1 MHRAPCHGERAHSA
15 DDHDNAAPPRAGT
28 SIFRFRY
35 ARRPLKI
42 VVRAN
47 GGSGG
52 RGIADGG
59 NSAAFV
65 LEGEH
70 LCPNVSDASTTA
82 KTVCLFMH
90 PAAVM
95 NMLPFPAALARSGCH
110 VVTCHSRYANF
121 DFNLCLEH
129 CLCDLHAVVQYCKD
143 VLMFERI
150 VLVGWSGGG
159 SLMTYYQSHA
169 EHPNPTLDLGV
180 ELDPADA
187 IICIAAHAGR
197 ARILTECLDPSV
209 WLHRRNPA
217 VVSREHLNLKEFD
230 LYGSAYRDDPDLL
243 AKRLASPQFM
253 ARFREAQVAR
263 NRRITAWA
271 HVHPGASFVLDG
283 TMMDPRWIT
292 TSIDPNDR
300 SKPFDCYLG
309 DPRIANDACTG
320 LARFSSSE
328 SWLSQWSLDESR
340 GDSVEHMRNVKK
352 VPVMVV
358 ENGADNG
365 CPRSHVR
372 EYFATC
378 NAADKTFVCI
388 KDATHYYSG
397 QKGKLAEAAGVVL
410 GWLADRGFV
419 RIDGHVA
426 ERQKIQN
433 DAEANDDALA
443 RFRAKYDGSNSMEIS
458 GYNHLALVSSDM
470 QRTCEFYGGVLG
482 LRLTKTIA
490 LPGGGQ
496 HFFFALGGTS
506 TDGEGE
512 PQSLAFF
519 WFGADAP
526 AATPGLSSPS
536 LQQLLE
542 TGQHPSASGSM
553 NHVAFSVPE
562 DKLRVYRKRILRSG
576 LCPFASP
583 IVYHADTEMGVAL
596 KRSDPRVTWA
606 SVYFFGPDGELLEI
620 ASQIGRF
627 NEDRD
632 QHVSVLPRP
641 ALWRGVTSCDC
652 RGKL

>member
-1 MHRAPCHGERAHSA
+1 MERVGCHGEARHAEP
-15 DDHDNAAPPRAGT
+15 DAAGASSLAPAV
-28 SIFRFRY
+28 FRFRY

-42 VVRAN
+42 VVRG

-59 NSAAFV
+59 HAGAFV

-70 LCPNVSDASTTA
+70 LCPNAFDQATTA
-82 KTVCLFMH
+82 NTVCLFMH

-95 NMLPFPAALARSGCH
+95 NMLPFPAALARGGCH

-121 DFNLCLEH
+121 DFNLRLELCLE
-129 CLCDLHAVVQYCKD
+129 DLHAVVRHCKD
-143 VLMFERI
+143 ALGFARVVLI
-150 VLVGWSGGG
+150 GWSGGG
-159 SLMTYYQSHA
+159 ALMTYYQSEA
-169 EHPNPTLDLGV
+169 ERPDPALGLGLRL
-180 ELDPADA
+180 EPADA
-187 IICIAAHAGR
+187 LVCVAAHAGR

-209 WLHRRNPA
+209 WLHRRDPA
-217 VVSREHLNLKEFD
+217 VVTREHLNIQEFD
-230 LYGSAYRDDPDLL
+230 LYGFPAYREDPSLL
-243 AKRLASPQFM
+243 ARRLACPQFL

-271 HVHPGASFVLDG
+271 YAHPGASFVLDG
-283 TMMDPRWIT
+283 TMMDPRWI
-292 TSIDPNDR
+292 SPDIDPNDR
-300 SKPFDCYLG
+300 SAPFSCYLG
-309 DPRIANDACTG
+309 DPRIANDINTG

-328 SWLSQWSLDESR
+328 SWLSQWSLEESN
-340 GDSVEHMRNVKK
+340 GDAVEHMRSVKR
-352 VPVMVV
+352 VPVLVV

-365 CPRSHVR
+365 CPRSHCQ
-372 EYFATC
+372 EYFASC
-378 NAADKTFVCI
+378 SAPDKTFVCI

-397 QKGKLAEAAGVVL
+397 QKDKLAEAASVVL

-419 RIDGHVA
+419 RIDGRSVVPQQH
-426 ERQKIQN
+426 RQNKT
-433 DAEANDDALA
+433 DGAANDALA
-443 RFRAKYDGSNSMEIS
+443 RLRSKYDGSDAMQIS
-458 GYNHLALVSSDM
+458 GVNHLALVSSDM

-496 HFFFALGGTS
+496 HFFFALDGAS
-506 TDGEGE
+506 TDAAGE
-512 PQSLAFF
+512 PQSMAFF
-519 WFGADAP
+519 WFGAAAP
-526 AATPGLSSPS
+526 AAVPGVSSPS

-553 NHVAFSVPE
+553 NHVAFNVPE
-562 DKLRVYRKRILRSG
+562 DKLRAYRKRILRSG

-583 IVYHADTEMGVAL
+583 IVYHADTDMGVAL
-596 KRSDPRVTWA
+596 ERSDPRVTWA

-620 ASQIGRF
+620 TSQIGRYAA
-627 NEDRD
+627 DRD